1 MFDCESLG
9 WFGTVIGNGRADAQ
23 SGYARTANHR
33 CFAVSR
39 LLTSLRGSFCAAA
52 ISRTEVSQWVIG
64 VILALWPDVGYY
76 PNIVWPMPLSTQKR
90 AR

>member
-52 ISRTEVSQWVIG
+52 I
-64 VILALWPDVGYY
+64 
-76 PNIVWPMPLSTQKR
+76 
-90 AR
+90 

>member
-23 SGYARTANHR
+23 SG
-33 CFAVSR
+33 FAVSR

-52 ISRTEVSQWVIG
+52 I
-64 VILALWPDVGYY
+64 
-76 PNIVWPMPLSTQKR
+76 
-90 AR
+90 